1 MWVHDQKETLK
12 DHSNG
17 VVFHGLIDSNNIGN
31 VQLANHL
38 QIEIT

>member
-1 MWVHDQKETLK
+1 MCVYDQQETLK

-17 VVFHGLIDSNNIGN
+17 VLFHGFIDSNNIGN
-31 VQLANHL
+31 VQLTNHL

>member
-1 MWVHDQKETLK
+1 MCVYDQQETLK

-17 VVFHGLIDSNNIGN
+17 VLFHGLIDSNIGN

>member
-1 MWVHDQKETLK
+1 MCVYDQQGTLK

-17 VVFHGLIDSNNIGN
+17 VVVHGLINSNMGN